1 MPNQRP
7 PDFTKDEIRV
17 IKDTL
22 KERYGRDIE
31 VELADAEMRLNPALT
46 EMTLCPIVYWEI
58 DDCHFVVA
66 KVDKYHFM
74 NHFYYRLYQTYA
86 TEKRRFD
93 DVLDCVVSLLRAQA
107 DYELKEQGVTGKNK

>member
-1 MPNQRP
+1 MSDTPV

-17 IKDTL
+17 IQDTL
-22 KERYGRDIE
+22 KERYGHAMEI
-31 VELADAEMRLNPALT
+31 ELAEAEMRLNPALT
-46 EMTLCPIVYWEI
+46 EMTLCPIVYWEVG
-58 DDCHFVVA
+58 DCHFVVA

-86 TEKRRFD
+86 TEKRRYD

-107 DYELKEQGVTGKNK
+107 DYELKEQGVTGKK

>member
-1 MPNQRP
+1 MPETP
-7 PDFTKDEIRV
+7 VPDFTKDEIRV
-17 IKDTL
+17 IQDTL
-22 KERYGRDIE
+22 KERYGHEVE
-31 VELADAEMRLNPALT
+31 VELAEA
-46 EMTLCPIVYWEI
+46 EMTLCPIVYWEVG
-58 DDCHFVVA
+58 DCHFVVA

-107 DYELKEQGVTGKNK
+107 DYELKEQGVTGKK